1 MIVPTFQK
9 TASFMAGFQ
18 EFLYFSPLPPIWAIN
33 WCAII
38 RDKWYFLASERISQ
52 KVSVAKF

>member
-1 MIVPTFQK
+1 MIVQAFQN
-9 TASFMAGFQ
+9 TASLIEGLSH
-18 EFLYFSPLPPIWAIN
+18 FLAQFHQICAIN

-38 RDKWYFLASERISQ
+38 KAKRYFLASDNISQ